1 LSKEEIIAILKS
13 IKPHFQN
20 KGIITLAL
28 FGSFNTN
35 SSTIYSGI
43 DIAIKKDQNFVEK
56 YGVYAYFDTIHELKS
71 LLRKKL
77 KREIDILDLDS
88 SSPFLEEIKKDLTYV

>member
-13 IKPHFQN
+13 IKPHFQK
-20 KGIITLAL
+20 KGITTLAL
-28 FGSFNTN
+28 FGSFNSN
-35 SSTIYSGI
+35 SSNIYSDI
-43 DIAIKKDQNFVEK
+43 DIAIKKDKNFVEQ
-56 YGVYAYFDTIHELKS
+56 YGVYAYFDTINELKS